1 MLDVRRIVAALAA
14 RVARQRR
21 TSISRKLTGAVAA
34 AVLAAMAVV
43 AVATATQEAA
53 RHTRSRLDYLNA
65 TAAVF
70 ASATSRAVGADDANG
85 AHMALR
91 GVARAPDLIY
101 ARVERLDGMRLAEIG
116 AGVALATDG
125 ELAEGATIS
134 PLAALR
140 SRTLTVTQPIVQG
153 GVPVGRIV
161 LVADNSDLVPGLVA
175 TLRQVLFGTCIALA
189 IAIGVANRLR
199 KRVTRPL
206 LHLAA
211 TVRHIAQSHD
221 YAARVDVASDD
232 EVGDL
237 CAGFN
242 TMLVEI
248 KDRDDRITDLALHDP
263 ETDLP
268 NRLAFER
275 ALEKRLSTGAAFA
288 VVAVGIDRFQV
299 IRGALGYQLA
309 NDLVAEIGARLAGAN
324 AARISDD
331 VIGCILDVDG
341 VEPAH
346 REANALLLE
355 AEEPVLLG
363 ENTLDVHVSI
373 GLAAFG
379 VHADT
384 PRLLVERANVAL
396 DQARAARLKIQ
407 TFDEAAYMQ
416 TAGNVSLMGDMM
428 RALHNGEMRIHLQP
442 KYDIRERAI
451 TGAEVLARWTHPTRG
466 AVSPDLFI
474 TMAEETGAIAIV
486 TEWSLRE
493 AIAVQKRLAA
503 ANHAPSIA
511 VNLSGRLVADAAFT
525 TLAARL
531 LEEAVGEICLE
542 ITETASIDN
551 QDAALRNIATLKAA
565 GAKISLDDYGQGLSS
580 LAYLRRIPADEL
592 KIDKAFVLRLGE
604 HPRDALLVKSTI
616 DLAHSLGMRVTAEGV
631 ETEAALTAL
640 AAMGCDMA
648 QGYLIGRPM
657 PEDALL
663 RFLDQ
668 ADAGRMRAASA

>member
-1 MLDVRRIVAALAA
+1 MLAVQRTIRALAIH
-14 RVARQRR
+14 VARPSR

-43 AVATATQEAA
+43 AVATAVQETS

-70 ASATSRAVGADDANG
+70 ASATSRAVGADDRNG
-85 AHMALR
+85 ALLALR

-116 AGVALATDG
+116 GGVALASDG
-125 ELAEGATIS
+125 ELAEGGTVS

-153 GVPVGRIV
+153 GAPVGRIV
-161 LVADNSDLVPGLVA
+161 LVADNSGLAPGLVT
-175 TLRQVLFGTCIALA
+175 TLQQVLFGTCIALA

-199 KRVTRPL
+199 RRVTGPL

-221 YAARVDVASDD
+221 YAARVAVASDD

-242 TMLVEI
+242 TMLGEI
-248 KDRDDRITDLALHDP
+248 KDREQRITDLALHDP

-268 NRLAFER
+268 NRVAFER
-275 ALEKRLSTGAAFA
+275 ALAKRLSSGAPFA
-288 VVAVGIDRFQV
+288 VAAIGIDRFQL
-299 IRGALGYQLA
+299 IRSAVGYQLA

-324 AARISDD
+324 AARISGD
-331 VIGCILDVDG
+331 VIGCVLDVDG
-341 VEPAH
+341 ADAARQKASV
-346 REANALLLE
+346 LLLE

-363 ENTLDVHVSI
+363 ENTLDVNVSI
-373 GLAAFG
+373 GLAVFG

-396 DQARAARLKIQ
+396 DQARTARQKLQ
-407 TFDEAAYMQ
+407 AFDETAYMH
-416 TAGNVSLMGDMM
+416 TASNVSLMGDMM
-428 RALHNGEMRIHLQP
+428 RALHNGEMSLHLQP
-442 KYDIRERAI
+442 KYDIRKHTI
-451 TGAEVLARWTHPTRG
+451 TGAEALARWNHPIRG
-466 AVSPDLFI
+466 AVPPDLFI
-474 TMAEETGAIAIV
+474 AMAEETGAIAIF

-493 AIAVQKRLAA
+493 AIAVQRRLAA
-503 ANHAPSIA
+503 ADHSPSIA
-511 VNLSGRLVADAAFT
+511 VNLSGRLLADAAFT
-525 TLAARL
+525 AQAAQLLGLAA
-531 LEEAVGEICLE
+531 GEIYLE

-551 QDAALRNIATLKAA
+551 QEAALRNIATLKAA
-565 GAKISLDDYGQGLSS
+565 GATIALDDYGQGLSS

-616 DLAHSLGMRVTAEGV
+616 DLAHSLGLRVTAEGV
-631 ETEAALTAL
+631 ETEAALAAL

-648 QGYLIGRPM
+648 QGYLIARPM
-657 PEDALL
+657 PEAA
-663 RFLDQ
+663 FLHFLGATEPAQ
-668 ADAGRMRAASA
+668 IARR